1 MDLFFERV
9 CLGEEPDEIVRTYFF
24 PQLSEKET
32 KFLEAEDKSFMSTL
46 SDAKCT
52 EDISSKEIPLLAR
65 PSRSETDSKADSEAN
80 PEVDFDQ
87 RIIEKLELKS
97 KYIRGICLRRTFL
110 INQNNENDPYSNVHH
125 LIWWKKSA
133 SNLKDERST
142 VELQLNFN

>member
-1 MDLFFERV
+1 
-9 CLGEEPDEIVRTYFF
+9 
-24 PQLSEKET
+24 
-32 KFLEAEDKSFMSTL
+32 MSTL

-142 VELQLNFN
+142 VELQLNFNWELCSKTRKKNTQARLKPEFFLNEWNLNKSVLNKWNSGH